1 MVTCDLF
8 IFPKRRNSTKQPDNF
23 TPYTLEGE
31 IKQNFSPLAFSLTF
45 NFGGSL
51 QVPPYNYCYVQELE
65 RYYFIEDW
73 VFNGGLWVASCTI
86 DALATYKTQIG
97 QSVQYVS
104 RADSIYD
111 ASIIDTTYLSK
122 AENVERRYSTISP
135 TSFWGANPADNSG
148 LIVAG
153 IIGTQSGAIGPTTYY
168 AMSIAAFQ
176 GLLSSMLSSIS
187 WAGISTTEIS
197 EELQKALINP
207 IQYIVSAK
215 WFPIQ
220 ASSFSAG
227 VYTTS
232 VKLGYWSFP
241 VSGARILNTVSS
253 AIVERETYVDI
264 PKSSQSLGDVGARLQ
279 YVNLAPFAEYVLKFL
294 PFGVF
299 TLDSVDLFDMS
310 QLGIKVTSN
319 LLSGDAV
326 LKVSAKTFTGSF
338 QYETAPILNVQSQI
352 GVDLP
357 LAQITIDAT
366 KWKQGLGGGAASIGT
381 SLEGQWN
388 NVKQGLKEWFE

>member
-1 MVTCDLF
+1 MVTCKLY
-8 IFPKRRNSTKQPDNF
+8 IFEKKRNSTKQPTLI
-23 TPYTLEGE
+23 TPYVQEGE
-31 IKQNFSPLAFSLTF
+31 IKQDFSPLAFTLTF
-45 NFGGSL
+45 NFSGTL
-51 QVPPYNYCYVQELE
+51 QVPPYNYTYVDELQ

-73 VFNGGLWVASCTI
+73 TFTGGLWVASCTV
-86 DALATYKTQIG
+86 DALATFKTQIG
-97 QSVQYVS
+97 QSTQFVS
-104 RADSIYD
+104 RAYSSYD

-122 AENVERRYSTISP
+122 TDGVERKYSTISP

-153 IIGTQSGAIGPTTYY
+153 IIGTASGAIGPTTYY
-168 AMSIAAFQ
+168 AMSITAFQ
-176 GLLSSMLSSIS
+176 GLLNSLLSSIT

-220 ASSFSAG
+220 ASSFTAG
-227 VYTTS
+227 TATTS
-232 VKLGYWSFP
+232 VKLGYWTFS
-241 VSGARILNTVSS
+241 VSSARILSTVSS
-253 AIVERETYVDI
+253 AIVERSTYVDI
-264 PKSSQSLGDVGARLQ
+264 PKATQSLGDTGARLQ

-310 QLGIKVTSN
+310 QLGLKVTCN

-326 LKVSAKTFTGSF
+326 LKVSAKTATGSF
-338 QYETAPILNVQSQI
+338 MYETAPILNVQSQI

-366 KWKQGLGGGAASIGT
+366 KWKQGLGGGAASIGA
-381 SLEGQWN
+381 SLEG
-388 NVKQGLKEWFE
+388 VYKELLG